1 MQDKLILF
9 DIDGTLLSVDHL
21 RMRTLI
27 HGLLERLELIDV
39 EHHRIP
45 FAGRT
50 DRAIFSDLMGS
61 AAANPARFEEV
72 RQAYLAELNEHLH
85 PSWVEVHDGVEET
98 IQWCNEQHIPYGLL
112 TGNFEQA
119 AFIKLRL
126 AGLDAHFRFG
136 AFGCDHTDR
145 NALPAI
151 AHKKAEFS
159 YNRTFTQKDIIIIG
173 DTPNDVLCAQHYQ
186 ARSVAV
192 TTGPYSADQ
201 LRESNPDYVIT
212 SMQNPH
218 NWLNELL
225 QS

>member
-1 MQDKLILF
+1 MPI
-9 DIDGTLLSVDHL
+9 
-21 RMRTLI
+21 
-27 HGLLERLELIDV
+27 
-39 EHHRIP
+39 
-45 FAGRT
+45 
-50 DRAIFSDLMGS
+50 
-61 AAANPARFEEV
+61 
-72 RQAYLAELNEHLH
+72 
-85 PSWVEVHDGVEET
+85 
-98 IQWCNEQHIPYGLL
+98 
-112 TGNFEQA
+112 
-119 AFIKLRL
+119 
-126 AGLDAHFRFG
+126 FRFG

-225 QS
+225 QKLMSPCTGNGISAASGPVGCNGEAAVPTW

>member
-85 PSWVEVHDGVEET
+85 PSWVEVHDGVEKT
-98 IQWCNEQHIPYGLL
+98 TFNGVPQQQHPVTDVSS
-112 TGNFEQA
+112 TGNFE
-119 AFIKLRL
+119 
-126 AGLDAHFRFG
+126 
-136 AFGCDHTDR
+136 
-145 NALPAI
+145 
-151 AHKKAEFS
+151 
-159 YNRTFTQKDIIIIG
+159 
-173 DTPNDVLCAQHYQ
+173 
-186 ARSVAV
+186 
-192 TTGPYSADQ
+192 TGPLY
-201 LRESNPDYVIT
+201 
-212 SMQNPH
+212 
-218 NWLNELL
+218 
-225 QS
+225 QSCRVWRVWMPIFVSGHPGCGIIH